1 MKFIL
6 ASVARV
12 SYHRYILA
20 GENLMTARLNINDPE
35 ITSSDVTAGIT
46 VMPLGAGAPL
56 AGPAAPV
63 PGGSG

>member
-1 MKFIL
+1 MV

-20 GENLMTARLNINDPE
+20 GENLMTARFDINNPRL
-35 ITSSDVTAGIT
+35 TSSDVTAG
-46 VMPLGAGAPL
+46 VMAMSLGVGARL
-56 AGPAAPV
+56 AIPAAPV